1 MDITMDIS
9 VMIRPTVDRMA
20 IARALDGVGIEARVK
35 AIAELGKR
43 DMAAL
48 FEAAADNPPATLDDF
63 VPPGTPPLTEV
74 IHEGKNSLGMF
85 TRFQKRFCRPSEG
98 ASELWGYNHQAMA
111 LFTGPGYFVAHH
123 PAGAELII
131 DYTKAPGGKVS

>member
-1 MDITMDIS
+1 MEITMDIS
-9 VMIRPTVDRMA
+9 VMIRPTVDRVA

-48 FEAAADNPPATLDDF
+48 FDAAADNAPATLDDF
-63 VPPGTPPLTEV
+63 VPRETAPLTEV
-74 IHEGKNSLGMF
+74 IHQGKNSLGLF

-98 ASELWGYNHQAMA
+98 ANELWGYNHQAMA
-111 LFTGPGYFVAHH
+111 AFTGPGYFVGHH
-123 PAGAELII
+123 PAGQE
-131 DYTKAPGGKVS
+131 